1 MRNPF
6 KPTAGAEPPILIGR
20 DDVVLAFEEGLDNGC
35 GAPGR
40 LMRISGPRGSGK
52 TVLLNDLGDRA
63 RDAGWK
69 VVDVS
74 AGSDFLS
81 DLFHELAPQ
90 RELSGAKVSL
100 NLPFASGEVSL
111 VQDEPSLRDLIR
123 KASES
128 SAGLLVTV
136 DEVQDAEL
144 GQMQTMAH
152 AVQHL
157 IREGKDV
164 AFVFAGLPMGVA
176 DLINGK
182 AMTFLRRALSE
193 ELGAINIQEVSLS
206 LGDSFRGT
214 GMDVSKDVL
223 SELAEATGGYPY
235 LIQLVGYYVWQRAR
249 IHHDDNPVV
258 TSQDVSEGV
267 SIAMSRFHEAV
278 HEPAISGLS
287 STAVDYLLAMAR
299 DPGPSSAKDL
309 AARLGR
315 STKSLSSVRRQLIQR
330 QVIEPVRR
338 GYVDFAIPFMGEYL
352 LENEEEIRERF

>member
-1 MRNPF
+1 M
-6 KPTAGAEPPILIGR
+6 E
-20 DDVVLAFEEGLDNGC
+20 
-35 GAPGR
+35 
-40 LMRISGPRGSGK
+40 S
-52 TVLLNDLGDRA
+52 A

-69 VVDVS
+69 VVNVS

-144 GQMQTMAH
+144 GQMQTVAH

-249 IHHDDNPVV
+249 IHHDDSPVV
-258 TSQDVSEGV
+258 TSQGV

-299 DPGPSSAKDL
+299 DTGPSSAKDL

-338 GYVDFAIPFMGEYL
+338 GYVDFAIPFMREYL

>member
-1 MRNPF
+1 MEN
-6 KPTAGAEPPILIGR
+6 
-20 DDVVLAFEEGLDNGC
+20 
-35 GAPGR
+35 
-40 LMRISGPRGSGK
+40 
-52 TVLLNDLGDRA
+52 A

-81 DLFHELAPQ
+81 DLFHELATQ

-100 NLPFASGEVSL
+100 NLPFASREVSL

-144 GQMQTMAH
+144 GQMQTVAH

-249 IHHDDNPVV
+249 IHHDDSPVV

-338 GYVDFAIPFMGEYL
+338 GYVDFAIPFMRGYL

>member
-52 TVLLNDLGDRA
+52 TVLLKDLGDRA
-63 RDAGWK
+63 RDPGWK

-144 GQMQTMAH
+144 GQMQTVAH

-157 IREGKDV
+157 IR
-164 AFVFAGLPMGVA
+164 
-176 DLINGK
+176 
-182 AMTFLRRALSE
+182 
-193 ELGAINIQEVSLS
+193 
-206 LGDSFRGT
+206 
-214 GMDVSKDVL
+214 
-223 SELAEATGGYPY
+223 
-235 LIQLVGYYVWQRAR
+235 
-249 IHHDDNPVV
+249 
-258 TSQDVSEGV
+258 
-267 SIAMSRFHEAV
+267 
-278 HEPAISGLS
+278 
-287 STAVDYLLAMAR
+287 
-299 DPGPSSAKDL
+299 
-309 AARLGR
+309 
-315 STKSLSSVRRQLIQR
+315 
-330 QVIEPVRR
+330 
-338 GYVDFAIPFMGEYL
+338 
-352 LENEEEIRERF
+352 

>member
-1 MRNPF
+1 M
-6 KPTAGAEPPILIGR
+6 
-20 DDVVLAFEEGLDNGC
+20 
-35 GAPGR
+35 
-40 LMRISGPRGSGK
+40 
-52 TVLLNDLGDRA
+52 
-63 RDAGWK
+63 
-69 VVDVS
+69 
-74 AGSDFLS
+74 
-81 DLFHELAPQ
+81 
-90 RELSGAKVSL
+90 
-100 NLPFASGEVSL
+100 
-111 VQDEPSLRDLIR
+111 R

-144 GQMQTMAH
+144 RQMQTVAH

-157 IREGKDV
+157 IREGKDI

-214 GMDVSKDVL
+214 GMDASKDVL

-330 QVIEPVRR
+330 QVIQSVRR
-338 GYVDFAIPFMGEYL
+338 GYVDFAIPFMRKYL
-352 LENEEEIRERF
+352 VENEEEIRERF

>member
-1 MRNPF
+1 M
-6 KPTAGAEPPILIGR
+6 
-20 DDVVLAFEEGLDNGC
+20 
-35 GAPGR
+35 
-40 LMRISGPRGSGK
+40 
-52 TVLLNDLGDRA
+52 
-63 RDAGWK
+63 
-69 VVDVS
+69 
-74 AGSDFLS
+74 
-81 DLFHELAPQ
+81 
-90 RELSGAKVSL
+90 
-100 NLPFASGEVSL
+100 
-111 VQDEPSLRDLIR
+111 R

-144 GQMQTMAH
+144 RQMQTVAH

-157 IREGKDV
+157 IREGKDI

-206 LGDSFRGT
+206 LGDSFRST

-223 SELAEATGGYPY
+223 ADLAEATGGYPY

-278 HEPAISGLS
+278 HEPAISGLGS
-287 STAVDYLLAMAR
+287 AAVDYLLAMAM
-299 DPGPSSAKDL
+299 DSGPSSAKDL
-309 AARLGR
+309 AERLGR

-330 QVIEPVRR
+330 QVIQSVRR
-338 GYVDFAIPFMGEYL
+338 GYVDFAIPFMREYL

>member
-1 MRNPF
+1 
-6 KPTAGAEPPILIGR
+6 
-20 DDVVLAFEEGLDNGC
+20 
-35 GAPGR
+35 
-40 LMRISGPRGSGK
+40 
-52 TVLLNDLGDRA
+52 
-63 RDAGWK
+63 
-69 VVDVS
+69 
-74 AGSDFLS
+74 
-81 DLFHELAPQ
+81 
-90 RELSGAKVSL
+90 
-100 NLPFASGEVSL
+100 
-111 VQDEPSLRDLIR
+111 
-123 KASES
+123 
-128 SAGLLVTV
+128 
-136 DEVQDAEL
+136 
-144 GQMQTMAH
+144 MQTVAH

-157 IREGKDV
+157 IRREGRRLRLRR
-164 AFVFAGLPMGVA
+164 LPMGVA

-193 ELGAINIQEVSLS
+193 ELEAINIQEVSLS

-249 IHHDDNPVV
+249 IHHDDNPAV

-315 STKSLSSVRRQLIQR
+315 STKSLSSVQEAAYPAAGYRTRSPWLCGLCHSLHEGVSAGER
-330 QVIEPVRR
+330 GRDKRAVRR
-338 GYVDFAIPFMGEYL
+338 KAPTLPLCDTYDAS
-352 LENEEEIRERF
+352 

>member
-1 MRNPF
+1 
-6 KPTAGAEPPILIGR
+6 
-20 DDVVLAFEEGLDNGC
+20 
-35 GAPGR
+35 
-40 LMRISGPRGSGK
+40 
-52 TVLLNDLGDRA
+52 
-63 RDAGWK
+63 
-69 VVDVS
+69 
-74 AGSDFLS
+74 
-81 DLFHELAPQ
+81 
-90 RELSGAKVSL
+90 
-100 NLPFASGEVSL
+100 
-111 VQDEPSLRDLIR
+111 
-123 KASES
+123 
-128 SAGLLVTV
+128 
-136 DEVQDAEL
+136 
-144 GQMQTMAH
+144 MQTVAH

-278 HEPAISGLS
+278 HEPAISGLGS
-287 STAVDYLLAMAR
+287 AAVDYLLAMA
-299 DPGPSSAKDL
+299 KDL
-309 AARLGR
+309 AERLGR

-330 QVIEPVRR
+330 QVIQSVRR
-338 GYVDFAIPFMGEYL
+338 GYVDFAIPFMRKYL
-352 LENEEEIRERF
+352 VENEEEIRERF

>member
-1 MRNPF
+1 M
-6 KPTAGAEPPILIGR
+6 E
-20 DDVVLAFEEGLDNGC
+20 
-35 GAPGR
+35 
-40 LMRISGPRGSGK
+40 S
-52 TVLLNDLGDRA
+52 A

-74 AGSDFLS
+74 AGSEFLS

-90 RELSGAKVSL
+90 RELSGSKVSL
-100 NLPFASGEVSL
+100 NLPFATGEVSL

-144 GQMQTMAH
+144 VQMQTVAH

-249 IHHDDNPVV
+249 IHHDDSPVV

-338 GYVDFAIPFMGEYL
+338 GYVDFAIPFMREYL